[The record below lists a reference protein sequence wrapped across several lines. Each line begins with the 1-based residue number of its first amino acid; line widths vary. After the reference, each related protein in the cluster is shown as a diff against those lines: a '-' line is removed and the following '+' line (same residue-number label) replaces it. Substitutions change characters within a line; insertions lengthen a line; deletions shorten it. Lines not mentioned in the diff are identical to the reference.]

1 MGKFSLTWNL
11 MKSSLEVLKKDK
23 EILVFP
29 LISGICCIL
38 LMASFALPIIN
49 SPEIKTAIEEGRE
62 FNQAKYFI
70 LMFIFYFLNY
80 LIIIFFNTAVVAAAN
95 IRLSGGDPKVRDGF
109 SSAMA
114 ILPLIIVWSVV
125 AATVGLI
132 LKAIED
138 RSDTFGRIVAG
149 LLGLAWSIVSFLV
162 IPIFVVEKKGPFA
175 ALKESTLLMKKTWGE
190 QLIGRFSFGLV
201 FFILS
206 IPAFILI
213 AIGVASKMQGMLITL
228 VTLGVIY
235 LIILALIQSALQ
247 SIFQTIVY
255 KYVKEKEVPAGLT
268 EQDIIGA
275 FGPKKARGP
284 AAGFFGN
291 NI

>member
-29 LISGICCIL
+29 FISGICCIL
-38 LMASFALPIIN
+38 LMLSFILPMLN
-49 SPEIKTAIEEGRE
+49 SPEVKAAIESKQDL
-62 FNQAKYFI
+62 NQAKYYV

-109 SSAMA
+109 NAAMA
-114 ILPLIIVWSVV
+114 ILPLIIVWSLV
-125 AATVGLI
+125 AGTVGLV
-132 LKAIED
+132 LRAIEE
-138 RSDTFGRIVAG
+138 RSNTFGRIMAG
-149 LLGLAWSIVSFLV
+149 ILGLAWSVVSFLV

-201 FFILS
+201 FFVLS
-206 IPAFILI
+206 LPAFLLI
-213 AIGVASKMQGMLITL
+213 GLGAATKDQTTLITL
-228 VTLGVIY
+228 VALGVIY

-255 KYVKEKEVPAGLT
+255 KYAKDKDVPAGFS
-268 EQDIIGA
+268 EQEIAGA
-275 FGPKKARGP
+275 FGPKKAGP
-284 AAGFFGN
+284 AASGFFGN
-291 NI
+291 RI

>member
-23 EILVFP
+23 ELLIFP
-29 LISGICCIL
+29 FISGICCIL
-38 LMASFALPIIN
+38 LMVSFALPLLN
-49 SPEIKTAIEEGRE
+49 SPEVKAAIEGKGDI
-62 FNQAKYFI
+62 NQAKYYV

-95 IRLSGGDPKVRDGF
+95 IRLSGGDPKVKDGF
-109 SSAMA
+109 NGAMA
-114 ILPLIIVWSVV
+114 ILPLIIVWSLV
-125 AATVGLI
+125 AGTIGLI
-132 LKAIED
+132 LRAIED
-138 RSDTFGRIVAG
+138 RSDMFGRIMAG

-201 FFILS
+201 FLVFS
-206 IPAFILI
+206 IPAFLLFGLG
-213 AIGVASKMQGMLITL
+213 AASKSQPI
-228 VTLGVIY
+228 VIAFITLGVIY
-235 LIILALIQSALQ
+235 MIILALIQSALQ

-255 KYVKEKEVPAGLT
+255 KYAKEKEVPAGFS
-268 EQDIIGA
+268 EQEIAGA
-275 FGPKKARGP
+275 FGPKKASSTS
-284 AAGFFGN
+284 GFFGN
-291 NI
+291 RI

>member
-11 MKSSLEVLKKDK
+11 MRSSLDVLKKDK
-23 EILVFP
+23 EILIFP

-38 LMASFALPIIN
+38 LVLSFALPIIN
-49 SPEIKTAIEEGRE
+49 SPEVKAAIENHQQINSG
-62 FNQAKYFI
+62 KYYF
-70 LMFIFYFLNY
+70 LMFVFYFLNY

-95 IRLSGGDPKVRDGF
+95 IRLNGGDPKVSDGF
-109 SSAMA
+109 SAAMA
-114 ILPLIIVWSVV
+114 ILPLIIVWSLV

-132 LKAIED
+132 LRAIEE

-201 FFILS
+201 FFVLS
-206 IPAFILI
+206 LPAFILI
-213 AIGVASKMQGMLITL
+213 AIGVASRSQGMLIAF
-228 VTLGVIY
+228 VTLGIIY

-255 KYVKEKEVPAGLT
+255 KYAKDKEVPAGFT
-268 EQDIIGA
+268 EQDIAGA
-275 FGPKKARGP
+275 FGPKKAGP
-284 AAGFFGN
+284 TARFFGG